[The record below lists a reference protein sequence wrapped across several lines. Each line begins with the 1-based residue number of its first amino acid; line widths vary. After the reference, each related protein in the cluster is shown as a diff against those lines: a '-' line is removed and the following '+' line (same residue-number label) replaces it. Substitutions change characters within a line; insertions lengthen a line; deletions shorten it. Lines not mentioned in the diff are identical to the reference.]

1 MPPASSLLAFI
12 GASLALLLV
21 PGPSVLFVVSR
32 GVALGRRAAV
42 TTVLG
47 NTSGSAVHVLAVALG
62 VGAVVQRSVVVF
74 NVLKLAG
81 AAYLVYLGVTALV
94 HRRSLVHL
102 VGGAAPATSR
112 RLWRDGFVVGVTNPK
127 TTLFFLAILP
137 QFADPGRGHVPAQL
151 IALGVVYCTIATVTD
166 SCYGMAA
173 GTLRRWLDGRPRR
186 AEAVGVTSGLVMLTL
201 GVRLALTGRRD

>member
-1 MPPASSLLAFI
+1 MPPASSLLAFV

-42 TTVLG
+42 TTVFG

-62 VGAVVQRSVVVF
+62 VGAIVQRSVIVF
-74 NVLKLAG
+74 NALKLAG
-81 AAYLVYLGVTALV
+81 AAYLVYLGVSALV
-94 HRRSLVHL
+94 HRRSLAEL
-102 VGGAAPATSR
+102 VGGATAATSR
-112 RLWRDGFVVGVTNPK
+112 RLWRDGFIVGVTNPK

-137 QFADPGRGHVPAQL
+137 QFADPARGHLSAQL
-151 IALGVVYCTIATVTD
+151 LALGVIYCVIATITD